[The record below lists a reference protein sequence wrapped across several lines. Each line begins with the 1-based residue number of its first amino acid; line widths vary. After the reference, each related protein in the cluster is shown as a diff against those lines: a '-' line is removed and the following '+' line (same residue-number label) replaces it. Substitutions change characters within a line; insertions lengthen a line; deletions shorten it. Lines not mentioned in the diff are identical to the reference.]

1 MDQEFI
7 PLKSKQSK
15 RQKQKQAAKDRRE
28 REREILDDYMT
39 NTDKIGVDFSKLNE
53 EQVEKLLDM
62 KIDYSKVVQLQ
73 DEAEF
78 YELSHSNPFEQLDSD
93 EELDNLGFGD
103 ESEINHLANDFAL
116 KMAEMDAQSSSDS
129 SPGADEFSKS
139 QLRKQ
144 RKKEKR
150 AKKLAKALEL
160 KERNM
165 KAREIYNDTNGGS
178 SIQGLRDYLTQ
189 LNSDLRKFCG
199 DSTLDHLI
207 LPPVNQI
214 ARKLT
219 IGLATKYSFV
229 CKVMG
234 KGDYKTIILYRTERS
249 KTPDN
254 WNALVDREL
263 NGELQSRAKRPPS
276 VRQPR
281 KDQKQASSRQK
292 HVSPFVS
299 VQPGVKGQPALPRLN
314 DKKLVSG
321 DVVGQGV
328 KPISQTNVGHKMLM
342 SMGWS
347 PGEGLG
353 AGGAVEPVVVKF
365 KAERKGLGNN

>member
-7 PLKSKQSK
+7 PLESKQSK
-15 RQKQKQAAKDRRE
+15 RQKQKQAAKDRRV
-28 REREILDDYMT
+28 REREILDDYMA

-62 KIDYSKVVQLQ
+62 EIDYSKVVQLQ

-93 EELDNLGFGD
+93 EELDNLEFGD

-129 SPGADEFSKS
+129 SLGADEFSKS

-150 AKKLAKALEL
+150 AKKLAKSLEL

-165 KAREIYNDTNGGS
+165 KAREIYNDINGGN
-178 SIQGLRDYLTQ
+178 SIQGLRDYMTQ

-199 DSTLDHLI
+199 DLTLDHLI

-219 IGLATKYSFV
+219 IGLATKYCLV

-234 KGDYKTIILYRTERS
+234 KGDHKTIILYRTERS

-263 NGELQSRAKRPPS
+263 NGELQSRAKRPPP
-276 VRQPR
+276 VRQLR
-281 KDQKQASSRQK
+281 KDQKQAKSRQK
-292 HVSPFVS
+292 QSTPFVS
-299 VQPGVKGQPALPRLN
+299 VQPRVKGQPGPPKLN
-314 DKKLVSG
+314 DKKLVTG

-365 KAERKGLGNN
+365 KAERKGLGNS